1 MMKTI
6 LITGDP
12 VLAAE
17 AEAVGITR
25 VMVDL
30 ENIGKKERQ
39 ASRNT
44 FISAHRK
51 EDIASVRKT
60 VSKCGLIVRINPW
73 HENSSTEVEEAI
85 KGGADVVMLPM
96 ITALSQIDAAA
107 QALRGRAKLLP
118 LVETGYSMAY
128 IEAIANHPDVEEL
141 YIGLNDLHLSLG
153 LSYLF
158 EPLALGIIDWMA
170 ERILKAGK
178 AFGFGG
184 IGAMNGSGELPA
196 EMILAEHARL
206 GSICVILSSRFG
218 KDVRLED
225 QNNRRERLAQA
236 IATLQE
242 AYKTLLRRP
251 LSEQEKDHALLC
263 RMILQRAQKPAPS
276 LRSENAG

>member
-51 EDIASVRKT
+51 EDIGDVRAALTK
-60 VSKCGLIVRINPW
+60 SELIVRINPW
-73 HENSSTEVEEAI
+73 HAGSPTEVEDAV
-85 KGGADVVMLPM
+85 KDNADVVMLPM
-96 ITALSQIDAAA
+96 ITNLSQIDAAA
-107 QALRGRAKLLP
+107 RALRGRARLLP
-118 LVETGYSMAY
+118 LVETAYSMAH
-128 IEAIANHPDVEEL
+128 IESIAARPDVKEL

-153 LSYLF
+153 LNYLF
-158 EPLALGIIDWMA
+158 EPLALGLIDWMA
-170 ERILKAGK
+170 ERIRKQGK

-184 IGAMNGSGELPA
+184 IGALAGGGELPA
-196 EMILAEHARL
+196 ELILAEHARL
-206 GSICVILSSRFG
+206 GSTSVILSSRFT

-225 QNNRRERLAQA
+225 KNNRRDRLAQA
-236 IATLQE
+236 IAALQK
-242 AYKTLLRRP
+242 AYGQLLKRP
-251 LSEQEKDHALLC
+251 PGELEKDHASLC
-263 RMILQRAQKPAPS
+263 RMIAERAGRHNVAS
-276 LRSENAG
+276 ATY